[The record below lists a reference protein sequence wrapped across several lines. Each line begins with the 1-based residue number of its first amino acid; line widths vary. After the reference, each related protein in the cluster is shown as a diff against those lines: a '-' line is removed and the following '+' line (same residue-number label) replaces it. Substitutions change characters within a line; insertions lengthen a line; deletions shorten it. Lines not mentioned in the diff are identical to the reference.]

1 MMQPI
6 NYSMR
11 GVRVEILSED
21 TIDFFANEAA
31 KFLGVDKRTRKKMDT
46 FMEMLEEYGIVID
59 IVADDEWLDIT
70 NAMCNNGTILLPNSL
85 YSRICLGEG
94 EAIFIFF
101 HELGHLLLGHKA
113 MLHHSD
119 TLPTKQEDSEW
130 QADEF
135 AKCILRKMGINYIP
149 EQLSLKF

>member
-6 NYSMR
+6 NYLMR

-70 NAMCNNGTILLPNSL
+70 NAMCITALFYCPIASI
-85 YSRICLGEG
+85 RV
-94 EAIFIFF
+94 
-101 HELGHLLLGHKA
+101 
-113 MLHHSD
+113 
-119 TLPTKQEDSEW
+119 
-130 QADEF
+130 F
-135 AKCILRKMGINYIP
+135 ALAKMR
-149 EQLSLKF
+149 LFLFSFMS